1 MKIPREDAFRLMHQ
15 ALRDVLPLVKV
26 ATRMAKNP
34 HAAKWAAKLL
44 VQINE
49 ALQAAE
55 DAE

>member
-1 MKIPREDAFRLMHQ
+1 MHQ
-15 ALRDVLPLVKV
+15 ALKDVLPLVKV

-34 HAAKWAAKLL
+34 HAGKWAAKLL

-55 DAE
+55 DSD